1 MKKKFTLLLLIV
13 LIFTMT
19 ACGSNEVKDE
29 SKKENS
35 TNQSTKIDN
44 SVEPNPV
51 ELAFHPATTSNYATI
66 KVDSKI
72 KMDDTSAWLG
82 LVPSGK
88 DYITELEADE
98 VDIIW
103 WSLEPRESDSDPYV
117 WACDFE
123 SVEDGK
129 YDVVV
134 ATSDDENVGYIA
146 IQLSMEKKGDKI
158 TFDYT
163 NAKIKERPTK

>member
-103 WSLEPRESDSDPYV
+103 WGLEPRESDSDPYV